1 MNRDKTQDVR
11 VALITGAARR
21 IGAAIAERLH
31 QAGFYVVIHCHHSKQ
46 EADAL
51 AHQFNQIRAH
61 SACVLVADLSL
72 KNQAQT
78 LIKQAVEWQG
88 RLDVLVNN
96 ASCFIKTPV
105 GDVDLDGTDKIDE
118 AVCDKLWTTNVKAPF
133 WLSEAACAS
142 LAKQNGSIINLT
154 DIHAEKPLSDY
165 AVYSQ
170 TKAALKMQTEAL
182 AREYAP
188 NIRVNAV
195 APGAIAWPEGDN
207 ALSSEVQANIISKT
221 LLKKHGEPKWIA
233 RAVLSLVLNEFIT
246 GQTLRVDGG
255 RSLG

>member
-11 VALITGAARR
+11 VALVTGAARR
-21 IGAAIAERLH
+21 IGSAIAEGLH
-31 QAGFYVVIHCHHSKQ
+31 QAGFYVVIHCHDSTH
-46 EADAL
+46 EAEML
-51 AHQFNQIRAH
+51 SNKLNQIRSN

-72 KNQAQT
+72 KNQACM
-78 LIKQAVEWQG
+78 LIRQAMDWQG

-105 GDVDLDGTDKIDE
+105 GNVDE
-118 AVCDKLWTTNVKAPF
+118 VVCDKLWITNVKAPL
-133 WLSEAACAS
+133 WLSEASYAS
-142 LAKQNGSIINLT
+142 LAKHQGSIINIT
-154 DIHAEKPLSDY
+154 DIHAEKPLSEY

-195 APGAIAWPEGDN
+195 APGAIAWPEGEN
-207 ALSSEVQANIISKT
+207 ALSSEVRAHIISKT
-221 LLKKHGEPKWIA
+221 LLKKHGEAKWIA
-233 RAVLSLVLNEFIT
+233 EAVLSLVSNKFIT

-255 RSLG
+255 RSLA

>member
-1 MNRDKTQDVR
+1 MNRDRTQDVR
-11 VALITGAARR
+11 VVLVTGAARR
-21 IGAAIAERLH
+21 IGAAIAKCLH
-31 QAGFYVVIHCHHSKQ
+31 QSGFNVVIHCHQSRQ
-46 EADAL
+46 EAEAL
-51 AHQFNQIRAH
+51 SIKLNHARSN

-72 KNQAQT
+72 KNQASA
-78 LIKQAVEWQG
+78 LIKQVIDWQG

-105 GDVDLDGTDKIDE
+105 GCIDE
-118 AVCDKLWTTNVKAPF
+118 AVCDKLWITNVKAPL
-133 WLSEAACAS
+133 WLSEAAYAS
-142 LAKQNGSIINLT
+142 LAQHNGSIINLT

-195 APGAIAWPEGDN
+195 APGAIVWPEGEN
-207 ALSSEVQANIISKT
+207 ALSPEMQAKIISKT
-221 LLKKHGEPKWIA
+221 LLKKQGEPKWIA
-233 RAVLSLVLNEFIT
+233 EAVLSLVLNAFIT

-255 RSLG
+255 RSVA

>member
-1 MNRDKTQDVR
+1 MNRGKTQDVR

-51 AHQFNQIRAH
+51 SHQLNQIRAH

-78 LIKQAVEWQG
+78 LMKQAIEWQG

-96 ASCFIKTPV
+96 ASCFIKTPAGFV
-105 GDVDLDGTDKIDE
+105 DE
-118 AVCDKLWTTNVKAPF
+118 AVWDKLWITNVKAPL
-133 WLSEAACAS
+133 WLSEAAYLS
-142 LAKQNGSIINLT
+142 LAQYNGSIINIT

-188 NIRVNAV
+188 SIRVNAV
-195 APGAIAWPEGDN
+195 APGAIAWPEGEN
-207 ALSSEVQANIISKT
+207 ALSSEVQAHIISKT
-221 LLKKHGEPKWIA
+221 LLKKHGEPMWIA
-233 RAVLSLVLNEFIT
+233 EAVLSLVSNKFIT

-255 RSLG
+255 RSLA

>member
-11 VALITGAARR
+11 VALVTGAARR

-31 QAGFYVVIHCHHSKQ
+31 QAGFNVVIHCHDSTQ

-51 AHQFNQIRAH
+51 AIKLNLLRAN

-72 KNQAQT
+72 KNQALA
-78 LIKQAVEWQG
+78 LIKQAIDWQG

-96 ASCFIKTPV
+96 ASCFIKTSV
-105 GDVDLDGTDKIDE
+105 GDVDE
-118 AVCDKLWTTNVKAPF
+118 VVCDKLWITNVKAPL
-133 WLSEAACAS
+133 WLSEASYAS
-142 LAKQNGSIINLT
+142 LAKHQGSIINIT
-154 DIHAEKPLSDY
+154 DIHAEKPLS
-165 AVYSQ
+165 VYSQ

-195 APGAIAWPEGDN
+195 APGAIAWPEGEN
-207 ALSSEVQANIISKT
+207 ALSPDMQANIISKT

-233 RAVLSLVLNEFIT
+233 EAVLSLVLNEFIT

-255 RSLG
+255 RSLN